1 MTTTEGPLVHHP
13 AMGAKIRAGVYADH
27 AASTYTLAET
37 ALREGR
43 GRDAADLARYTV
55 QEALEAYEL
64 FTAWNRQIP
73 EYLAAH
79 GVPAKTIAAEARRL
93 ASLLASP
100 DGSAFDGD
108 AGWARYKELI
118 EEFAIGAESDA
129 GADAVALLEEARA
142 IWRDTH
148 DRLCDGVYGWIDAA
162 ARHLGEGITGELWD
176 VLMSPMYDYY
186 ARYDI
191 DSHPWVR
198 SFDLLMH
205 YALEG
210 LRGHLSGPGRRGD
223 IEVVEEADRWAI
235 RFNPCGSGGR
245 TMRDD
250 PDTGTGPRIEPPYG
264 FGVTREPHDWSW
276 NKKGICLYCVHCCQ
290 LNERMP
296 MRRFGYPTRVVEPP
310 VWPEAR
316 SGTKCTWYVYKD
328 PALVPEEVYR
338 RVGAAKPARLGGR
351 AQQAESQDS

>member
-1 MTTTEGPLVHHP
+1 MTGETGPLIHHTS
-13 AMGAKIRAGVYADH
+13 MNAKIRAGTYADH
-27 AASTYTLAET
+27 ATSTYTLAEA

-43 GRDAADLARYTV
+43 GRDAAELGRYTV

-64 FTAWNRQIP
+64 FAQWCREIP
-73 EYLAAH
+73 EMLKTRGVAAETIATDAERLAALL
-79 GVPAKTIAAEARRL
+79 RL
-93 ASLLASP
+93 ADCAP
-100 DGSAFDGD
+100 FDGD
-108 AGWARYKELI
+108 AGWARYKALI
-118 EEFAIGAESDA
+118 EDFAHHAEA
-129 GADAVALLEEARA
+129 NAAAKALAALEEARSV
-142 IWRDTH
+142 WRDTH
-148 DRLCDGVYGWIDAA
+148 DRLCDGVYFWIDAA
-162 ARHLGEGITGELWD
+162 ARHLGEGFTGELWD

-186 ARYDI
+186 VRYDI
-191 DSHPWVR
+191 DVHPWPR

-223 IEVVEEADRWAI
+223 LEVVEEADRWAI

-264 FGVTREPHDWSW
+264 FGVTQEAHDWSW

-310 VWPEAR
+310 VWPQAR
-316 SGTKCTWYVYKD
+316 NGTKCTWYIYKD
-328 PALVPEEVYR
+328 PALVPEEIYR
-338 RVGAAKPARLGGR
+338 RVGAVKPARLGGR
-351 AQQAESQDS
+351 AQKE